1 MTLEGLG
8 KEKERKG
15 NKTDDAYAENG
26 QREGTNIES
35 DARHRIFGAWLRSM
49 GSARV
54 D

>member
-1 MTLEGLG
+1 M
-8 KEKERKG
+8 KERKG

-26 QREGTNIES
+26 QREGTNIKS
-35 DARHRIFGAWLRSM
+35 GARRRIFGAWLRSM